1 MNFESEIN
9 SSREFGK
16 NSKFKIKYVLNKSY
30 KFIYTLLILV
40 LAGCSSTIEAPEES
54 QIIGLA
60 TPINLEYGETEI
72 VTADYFIAHSLI
84 DSVAAPEGLQAT
96 LSSDKSSITLSGS
109 MNAPLDVMKVWADG
123 FAYDFLLK
131 KSAKQEITLTYE
143 PESGRVNSVKMK
155 GEMNNWNPNAAV
167 FEKTG
172 DRWEFSMLVNEGVYQ
187 YVLVV
192 DGEEMPDPA
201 NPNTVSNGMG
211 GTNSLLTVGDV
222 EAEKPSLATYD
233 HSGPSVY
240 LKTDFPEN
248 TIVFWENYRLETRF
262 QDDFVSFELPANA
275 SHMGRSHIR
284 AWTFGDN
291 GKWSNDVLIP
301 LNNGQII
308 NNTEQL
314 TRHDYEGWNM
324 YFVLIDRFKDGNP
337 VNTKKVDDPDIHPKA
352 NYYGGDFAGITQKIQ
367 DGYFDEIG
375 VNTLWLSPITQ
386 NPEGAYGLWDKGGVT
401 TKFSGYHGY
410 WPISSSKVDY
420 RFGTEDEF
428 RELLDVAHQNN
439 MNVILDYVANHV
451 HELHPVYQNHPDWA
465 TDLYLPDG
473 TLNTELWDEQRLTT
487 WFDTFMPTL
496 DFSKEEVIETM
507 TDSAL
512 YWVKEFDLDGFR
524 HDATK
529 HIQLEFWR
537 TLTRKIK
544 DSVTIP
550 TGKRVFQIGETYGS
564 RELIASYI
572 NSGMLDS
579 QFDFSLYDAG
589 LNTFGQGNSFEGL
602 QTQLQESFNYY
613 GYHNLMGYISGN
625 HDKTRFI
632 TLTSGEVAWDEDGK
646 LAGWTREIE
655 DPQAFAYDR
664 LSMFH
669 AFNQTIPGIPVTY
682 QGDEYGQPGAN
693 DPDNRRWMEFEESE
707 LTANEI
713 QNRNIYKKLTELR
726 KSKMPLLYGD
736 FRFQITTENTLA
748 YSRAYFEDQ
757 AIVVFNKSAQ
767 TEEIEMELRDEFDYQ
782 NLKAHFGNVFR
793 VENGRLYVTLPSNKF
808 EILTL

>member
-1 MNFESEIN
+1 MN
-9 SSREFGK
+9 K
-16 NSKFKIKYVLNKSY
+16 VLKFTA
-30 KFIYTLLILV
+30 TLLV
-40 LAGCSSTIEAPEES
+40 LLSIGCSSPIKAPQES
-54 QIIGLA
+54 QVFGLA
-60 TPINLEYGETEI
+60 TPVQLEFGETEL
-72 VTADYFIAHSLI
+72 VTADYFIDPVLI
-84 DSVAAPEGLQAT
+84 DSVAAPEELKVN
-96 LSSDKSSITLSGS
+96 LSEDKLAITISGS
-109 MNAPLDVMKVWADG
+109 LEKPLDVLEIWADG

-131 KSAKQEITLTYE
+131 QSNKEEITITYE
-143 PESGRVNSVKMK
+143 PEQSVSSVKLK

-167 FEKTG
+167 FEKKGET
-172 DRWEFSMLVNEGVYQ
+172 WETTMLVNKGVYQ

-192 DGEEMPDPA
+192 DGQEMTDPA

-211 GTNSLLTVGDV
+211 GTNSVLTVGNM
-222 EAEKPSLATYD
+222 EAKKPALQTYD
-233 HSGPSVY
+233 HSGPSLY
-240 LKTDFPEN
+240 LKTAFPEN
-248 TIVFWENYRLETRF
+248 TIVFWENYQLSTRH
-262 QDDFVSFELPANA
+262 QDQIVSVEIPANA
-275 SHMGRSHIR
+275 DDFERSEIR
-284 AWTFGDN
+284 AWTFAEN
-291 GKWSNDVLIP
+291 GQLSNDVLIP
-301 LNNGQII
+301 LQNGQVI
-308 NNTEQL
+308 TDTGQL
-314 TRHDYEGWNM
+314 TRHDYQGWNM
-324 YFVLIDRFKDGNP
+324 YFVLIDRFKDGNSA
-337 VNTKKVDDPDIHPKA
+337 NTRKVDDPNIHPKA

-367 DGYFDEIG
+367 DGYFEEIG

-401 TKFSGYHGY
+401 TTFSGYHGY
-410 WPISSSKVDY
+410 WPVSSSKLDD
-420 RFGTEDEF
+420 RFGTEEEF

-439 MNVILDYVANHV
+439 MSVILDYVANHV
-451 HELHPVYQNHPDWA
+451 HEEHPVYQRNPEWA

-473 TLNTELWDEQRLTT
+473 TLNTEKWDEHRLTT

-496 DFSKEEVIETM
+496 DFSKQEVIETM

-512 YWVKEFDLDGFR
+512 FWVKEFELDGFR

-579 QFDFSLYDAG
+579 QFDFNIYDAG
-589 LNTFGQGNSFEGL
+589 LNTFGQGNSFENL
-602 QTQLQESFNYY
+602 RTQLQESFNYY

-632 TLTSGEVAWDEDGK
+632 TLTSGEVRWDEDGK

-655 DPQAFAYDR
+655 DPEAFAYDR

-693 DPDNRRWMEFEESE
+693 DPDNRRWMEFEKDELSE
-707 LTANEI
+707 HELR
-713 QNRNIYKKLTELR
+713 NRNIYTKLTELR
-726 KSKMPLLYGD
+726 TSEMPLLYGD
-736 FRFQITTENTLA
+736 FQFHTTTENTLA
-748 YSRAYFEDQ
+748 YSRAYFENQ
-757 AIVVFNKSAQ
+757 VIVVFNKGGQS
-767 TEEIEMELRDEFDYQ
+767 EEIEVELREEFDYSQ
-782 NLKAHFGNVFR
+782 LQAQFGHDFR
-793 VENGRLYVTLPSNKF
+793 VDEGRLFVTLQPNQF

>member
-1 MNFESEIN
+1 MRSGLKTLSGLFIATLIIAGCTSPIDAPRESEIVGLV
-9 SSREFGK
+9 SP
-16 NSKFKIKYVLNKSY
+16 V
-30 KFIYTLLILV
+30 TLQQD
-40 LAGCSSTIEAPEES
+40 T
-54 QIIGLA
+54 
-60 TPINLEYGETEI
+60 TEI
-72 VTADYFIAHSLI
+72 ATADYFKSHSLI
-84 DSVAAPEGLQAT
+84 DSVQAPTGLEAE
-96 LSSDKSSITLSGS
+96 LSSNKSLITITGS
-109 MNAPLDVMKVWADG
+109 VQQPLDVLTVWADG
-123 FAYDFLLK
+123 YAYDLLMKASSK
-131 KSAKQEITLTYE
+131 KKVTITFD
-143 PESGRVNSVKMK
+143 PDGDNVSSVKLK

-167 FEKTG
+167 LEKNG
-172 DRWEFSMLVNEGVYQ
+172 DVWETTLLVNRGIYQ
-187 YVLVV
+187 YVFVV
-192 DGEEMPDPA
+192 DGNEMPDPD
-201 NPNTVSNGMG
+201 NPNTISNGMG
-211 GTNSLLTVGDV
+211 GANSILTVGNPDT
-222 EAEKPSLATYD
+222 EKLYLDTYD
-233 HSGPSVY
+233 QSGPSVY
-240 LKTDFPEN
+240 LKTEAPEN
-248 TIVFWENYRLETRF
+248 TIVFWENYQINTIY
-262 QDDFVSFELPANA
+262 QDGNVSFEIPSNA
-275 SHMGRSHIR
+275 QLMERSHLR
-284 AWTFGDN
+284 AWTFDEEGRV
-291 GKWSNDVLIP
+291 SNDVLIP
-301 LNNGQII
+301 LSNGRII
-308 NNTEQL
+308 ESTEDL
-314 TRHDYEGWNM
+314 NRKDYQNWNM

-337 VNTKKVDDPDIHPKA
+337 SNTKKVDDPDIYPKA
-352 NYYGGDFAGITQKIQ
+352 NYYGGDLAGIIQKIE
-367 DGYFDEIG
+367 DGYFESIG

-428 RELLDVAHQNN
+428 RELLDVAHVNN
-439 MNVILDYVANHV
+439 ISVILDYVANHV
-451 HELHPVYQNHPDWA
+451 HEEHPVYQRNPDWA

-473 TLNTELWDEQRLTT
+473 TLNIGLWDEQRLTT

-496 DFSKEEVIETM
+496 DFSRDEVVETM

-512 YWVKEFDLDGFR
+512 FWVKEFDLDGFR

-550 TGKRVFQIGETYGS
+550 TGKQVFQIGETYGS
-564 RELIASYI
+564 RELVASYI

-579 QFDFSLYDAG
+579 QFDFNMYDSG
-589 LNTFGQGNSFEGL
+589 LNTFGQGNSFEHL
-602 QTQLQESFNYY
+602 RTQLQESFNYY

-693 DPDNRRWMEFEESE
+693 DPDNRRWMEFEEEE
-707 LTANEI
+707 LNELELR
-713 QNRNIYKKLTELR
+713 NRNIYRTLTELR
-726 KSKMPLLYGD
+726 NTEMALTYGD
-736 FRFQITTENTLA
+736 FQFHTTTDHTLA
-748 YSRAYFEDQ
+748 YSRAYFDDQ
-757 AIVVFNKSAQ
+757 AIVVFNKSDQ
-767 TEEIEMELRDEFDYQ
+767 TQEIEIELREEFDYSGLTAQ
-782 NLKAHFGNVFR
+782 FGNDFR
-793 VENGRLYVTLPSNKF
+793 VEDGRLYVTLPSNQF